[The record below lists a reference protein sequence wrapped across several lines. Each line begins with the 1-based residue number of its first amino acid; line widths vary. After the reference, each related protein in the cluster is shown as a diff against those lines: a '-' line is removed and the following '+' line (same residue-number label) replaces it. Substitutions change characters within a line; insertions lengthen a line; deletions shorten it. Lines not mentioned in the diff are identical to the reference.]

1 MTDIDMRAI
10 REDADHATQM
20 LGEVLALLVVV
31 AMACLA
37 GGLWWLA

>member
-1 MTDIDMRAI
+1 MPEIDMRAI
-10 REDADHATQM
+10 REDADHATRM

-31 AMACLA
+31 MLACLA